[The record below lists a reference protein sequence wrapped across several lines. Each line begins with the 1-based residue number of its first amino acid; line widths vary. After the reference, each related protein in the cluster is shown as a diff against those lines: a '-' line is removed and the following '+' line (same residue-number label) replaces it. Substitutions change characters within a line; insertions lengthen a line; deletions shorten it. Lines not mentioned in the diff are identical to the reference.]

1 MYEAVPHQPVPQS
14 AAPARPALGI
24 GPDGTYTLGG
34 QIAAFVLGLLTMI
47 VCLPLVVVAAL
58 LYTSAENRFAEHDPR
73 RGRVLVIWSWLCITV
88 LPLFV
93 TGSILLTVAVIK
105 TAIG

>member
-1 MYEAVPHQPVPQS
+1 MYEAVPHQP
-14 AAPARPALGI
+14 AAQPAPAARPALGI

-58 LYTSAENRFAEHDPR
+58 LYTSAENRFAEHDLR

-88 LPLFV
+88 LPLLV
-93 TGSILLTVAVIK
+93 TGTVLLIVTVIRSAV
-105 TAIG
+105 G